1 MRRTSESAAVAAAAN
16 NACMASAGAWLGA
29 VCDGNEDADEEEEEE
44 EEEEEADRAEG
55 NEDAPAAEGRM
66 AAVAQMAGGR
76 HTLSHRGKVRA
87 TSAWKGERRPTQTL
101 AMSTL
106 LLVPLSDALD
116 DDEDDDDDG
125 EVWSGSVSKKNE
137 TIASMSG
144 TAHRN
149 TGKMNNHTN
158 KPGVSFRVQY
168 QNSKRESKLL
178 SMRIERVMQN
188 SVPVSC
194 LNWWSDGSTTAAA
207 AALRPSGA
215 FEAPPLISETGV
227 GWDGTNRR
235 NT

>member
-1 MRRTSESAAVAAAAN
+1 M
-16 NACMASAGAWLGA
+16 GA

-125 EVWSGSVSKKNE
+125 EV
-137 TIASMSG
+137 
-144 TAHRN
+144 
-149 TGKMNNHTN
+149 
-158 KPGVSFRVQY
+158 
-168 QNSKRESKLL
+168 
-178 SMRIERVMQN
+178 
-188 SVPVSC
+188 
-194 LNWWSDGSTTAAA
+194 
-207 AALRPSGA
+207 
-215 FEAPPLISETGV
+215 
-227 GWDGTNRR
+227 
-235 NT
+235 